1 MRDGPGAPPHHPRMD
16 RRFLVTALASAL
28 ALPRIVGAQEKR
40 KPARI
45 GVLHPGASHPTEP
58 LRVRIL
64 RSALGELGYVEGR
77 DFIMEARYG
86 EGRPDRLPELAAD
99 LVRRQVDVI
108 VASGFAIGAARTATS
123 TIPIVMNFSG
133 DPVGRG
139 YVQSVAR
146 PGGNVTGVA
155 TLAPDV
161 TAKRLELLREL
172 MPDVD
177 RIGYVTGLADTQE
190 QRGAERAADA
200 LGVSVV
206 PMIAGDPADVEQAL
220 QRLKQ
225 AGVKVVMF
233 SSDPRLARLSP
244 QLIGL
249 SAKYR
254 LPASYEF
261 REQAENGGLMSYGM
275 DAVDL
280 GRRAA
285 SFVDRILKGAK
296 PADLPVEQPT
306 KFELVINLKTAKALG
321 LTIPPSLLARADQV
335 IE

>member
-1 MRDGPGAPPHHPRMD
+1 
-16 RRFLVTALASAL
+16 
-28 ALPRIVGAQEKR
+28 
-40 KPARI
+40 
-45 GVLHPGASHPTEP
+45 

-77 DFIMEARYG
+77 DFILEARYA
-86 EGRPDRLPELAAD
+86 EGRPDRLPELATD

-108 VASGFAIGAARTATS
+108 VASGFAIAAARRATT

-155 TLAPDV
+155 TLAPEV
-161 TAKRLELLREL
+161 TGKRLELLKEL
-172 MPDVD
+172 MPDVE

-190 QRGAERAADA
+190 QRGAEKAANA

-206 PMIAGDPADVEQAL
+206 VIIAGEPADVEQAL
-220 QRLKQ
+220 QRFRR
-225 AGVKVVMF
+225 AGVKGVMF
-233 SSDPRLARLSP
+233 SSDPKLARLSP
-244 QLIGL
+244 LLIEL

-261 REQAENGGLMSYGM
+261 REQAESGGLMSYGM

-285 SFVDRILKGAK
+285 SFVDRILKGTK

-306 KFELVINLKTAKALG
+306 KFELVINLRTAKALG

-335 IE
+335 ID

>member
-1 MRDGPGAPPHHPRMD
+1 
-16 RRFLVTALASAL
+16 
-28 ALPRIVGAQEKR
+28 
-40 KPARI
+40 
-45 GVLHPGASHPTEP
+45 
-58 LRVRIL
+58 
-64 RSALGELGYVEGR
+64 
-77 DFIMEARYG
+77 
-86 EGRPDRLPELAAD
+86 
-99 LVRRQVDVI
+99 VDVI
-108 VASGFAIGAARTATS
+108 VASGVAIAAARTATT

-139 YVQSVAR
+139 YVQSIAR

-190 QRGAERAADA
+190 QRGAERAAKA

-206 PMIAGDPADVEQAL
+206 VMIAGEPADVEQAL
-220 QRLKQ
+220 QKLKRV
-225 AGVKVVMF
+225 GVKVVML

-244 QLIGL
+244 QLIDL
-249 SAKYR
+249 SARYR

-261 REQAENGGLMSYGM
+261 REQAESGGLMSYGM

-285 SFVDRILKGAK
+285 SFVDRILKGTK
-296 PADLPVEQPT
+296 PANLPVEQPT
-306 KFELVINLKTAKALG
+306 KFELVINLKTVKALG